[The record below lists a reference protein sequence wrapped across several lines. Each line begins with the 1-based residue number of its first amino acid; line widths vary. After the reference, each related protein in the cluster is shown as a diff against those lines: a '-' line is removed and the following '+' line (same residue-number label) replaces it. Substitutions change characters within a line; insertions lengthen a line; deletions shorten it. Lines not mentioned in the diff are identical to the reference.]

1 MKFTPKSEAEIKSA
15 NLWPK
20 GEYPFEIMES
30 EEQTDKNGNDMLK
43 LKVSI
48 FNDAGNR
55 RVIFDY
61 VSNEWMAHKFVH
73 LCDACGLLK
82 DYETGE
88 LEPFDLVG
96 KTGKAK
102 VGVKIDKTGQYD
114 DQNNIQDYIVDGS
127 TAKKDAVDDGDE
139 IPF

>member
-1 MKFTPKSEAEIKSA
+1 MKFKPKSEAEIKSA

-20 GEYPFEIMES
+20 GEYPFEIMEA

-43 LKVSI
+43 LKVAI
-48 FNDAGNR
+48 FNDDGNR

-102 VGVKIDKTGQYD
+102 VGIKIDKTGQYD
-114 DQNNIQDYIVDGS
+114 DSNNIMDYVAGGKVS
-127 TAKKDAVDDGDE
+127 VKKEEENDD